1 MITLSI
7 VYDHR
12 GRTERGAEGPVEVRV
27 TINRKPYYIN
37 TGVRVCKARF
47 VGGIIKD
54 TATTSDADILN
65 ERLRTIVTLVEQE
78 VNKCL
83 DERREI
89 DVADIRRRVW
99 GMGAAHGVGDD
110 STLIDWI
117 RERVKTLNVSKGTR
131 MKYLTLCNK
140 MVEYGKIIRW
150 QDLTV
155 EAIYDFDAWLH
166 QQDVHLSENQLRA
179 GMEPRKMGD
188 TGVSAYHKSL
198 RAMLNRALRM
208 GKIQANP
215 YDRLRGEFKHSKR
228 EVTEYLT
235 EEQMQRLLAIKPVP
249 GSQVDMARD
258 LFIFQMFT
266 GLAYIDT
273 QRFDASQY
281 RRIVTPTD
289 GTATD
294 GTDAKAS
301 GTGAA
306 AGTGPTEKWV
316 YIGERIKT
324 GVPYV
329 SMLLPPVVE
338 VLKKYGWHVPRM
350 NNQKYNQLLKAIGMV
365 IGIERLHSHMAR
377 HTFGTWMLSKG
388 AKIENVSRMMGHT
401 NITQTQRYAK
411 VLAKDVYDDYE
422 RIAESMA
429 KDDNK

>member
-1 MITLSI
+1 M
-7 VYDHR
+7 
-12 GRTERGAEGPVEVRV
+12 
-27 TINRKPYYIN
+27 
-37 TGVRVCKARF
+37 
-47 VGGIIKD
+47 
-54 TATTSDADILN
+54 
-65 ERLRTIVTLVEQE
+65 
-78 VNKCL
+78 
-83 DERREI
+83 
-89 DVADIRRRVW
+89 
-99 GMGAAHGVGDD
+99 
-110 STLIDWI
+110 
-117 RERVKTLNVSKGTR
+117 
-131 MKYLTLCNK
+131 
-140 MVEYGKIIRW
+140 
-150 QDLTV
+150 
-155 EAIYDFDAWLH
+155 
-166 QQDVHLSENQLRA
+166 SENQLRA

-235 EEQMQRLLAIKPVP
+235 EEQMQRLMAIEPVP

-281 RRIVTPTD
+281 RRIVTPTS
-289 GTATD
+289 GTGID

-301 GTGAA
+301 
-306 AGTGPTEKWV
+306 GTGPTEKWV

-422 RIAESMA
+422 RIAASMA
-429 KDDNK
+429 TVEATETRKDGGGTADNK

>member
-7 VYDHR
+7 VFDHR
-12 GRTERGAEGPVEVRV
+12 GRIQKGEEGPVEVRV
-27 TINRKPYYIN
+27 TVNRKPYYIN
-37 TGVRVCKARF
+37 TGVRVRKNRF
-47 VGGIIKD
+47 VAGTIKD
-54 TATTSDADILN
+54 TQDSSDADILN
-65 ERLRTIVTLVEQE
+65 ERLRIVASLVEQE
-78 VNKCL
+78 VNRCL

-89 DVADIRRRVW
+89 DVADIRRKVW
-99 GMGAAHGVGDD
+99 SMGVSSDGDD
-110 STLIDWI
+110 TGLVDWI
-117 RERVKTLNVSKGTR
+117 RERSATLNVSKSTR
-131 MKYLTLCNK
+131 MKYLTLCNR
-140 MVEYGKIIRW
+140 MVEYGKILRW

-166 QQDVHLSENQLRA
+166 AQDVRLSENQLRR

-208 GKIQANP
+208 GKIQVNP

-228 EVTEYLT
+228 DVTEYLT
-235 EEQMQRLLAIKPVP
+235 EEQMQKILELTPVP

-258 LFIFQMFT
+258 LFIFQMYT

-273 QRFDASQY
+273 QKFDATQY
-281 RRIVTPTD
+281 REVN
-289 GTATD
+289 G
-294 GTDAKAS
+294 
-301 GTGAA
+301 
-306 AGTGPTEKWV
+306 KWKF
-316 YIGERIKT
+316 IGERVKT

-338 VLKKYGWHVPRM
+338 VLKKYDWHVPKM
-350 NNQKYNQLLKAIGMV
+350 NNQRYNQLLKAIGMV

-377 HTFGTWMLSKG
+377 HTFGTWMLSQG

-411 VLAKDVYDDYE
+411 VLAKDVYDDFE
-422 RIAESMA
+422 MVGE
-429 KDDNK
+429 KLKNKKGG

>member
-12 GRTERGAEGPVEVRV
+12 GRTHKGEEGPVEVRV
-27 TINRKPYYIN
+27 TVNRKPYYIN
-37 TGVRVCKARF
+37 TGVRVCKNRF
-47 VGGIIKD
+47 VAGTIRD
-54 TATTSDADILN
+54 TQDTSDADILN
-65 ERLRTIVTLVEQE
+65 ERLRIVASLVEQE
-78 VNKCL
+78 VNRCL

-89 DVADIRRRVW
+89 DVADIRRKVW
-99 GMGAAHGVGDD
+99 SMGVSSDGDD
-110 STLIDWI
+110 TGLVDWI
-117 RERVKTLNVSKGTR
+117 RERSKTLNVSKGTR
-131 MKYLTLCNK
+131 MKYLTLCNR
-140 MVEYGKIIRW
+140 MVEYGKILRW
-150 QDLTV
+150 QDLSV

-166 QQDVHLSENQLRA
+166 AQSVHLTDNQLRQ
-179 GMEPRKMGD
+179 GIKPRKMGD

-208 GKIQANP
+208 GKIQVNP

-235 EEQMQRLLAIKPVP
+235 EDQMQKILELTPVP

-258 LFIFQMFT
+258 LFIFQMYT

-273 QRFDASQY
+273 QKFDATQY
-281 RRIVTPTD
+281 REVN
-289 GTATD
+289 G
-294 GTDAKAS
+294 
-301 GTGAA
+301 
-306 AGTGPTEKWV
+306 KWKF
-316 YIGERIKT
+316 IGERVKT

-338 VLKKYGWHVPRM
+338 VLKKYDWHVPRM
-350 NNQKYNQLLKAIGMV
+350 NNQRYNQLLKAIGMV

-377 HTFGTWMLSKG
+377 HTFGTWMLSQG

-411 VLAKDVYDDYE
+411 VLAKDVYDDFE
-422 RIAESMA
+422 MVGE
-429 KDDNK
+429 KLKNKKGG